1 MEKRYIVTIGVFDG
15 VHLGHK
21 VILQEVR
28 KRAKV
33 RKILSAVI
41 TFWPPPSKILNKNF
55 LGWITDREDKKKLI
69 QSLGIDYIWV
79 LRVNQDF
86 LKTKAEDFMR
96 WIVRRIKIEELIVGE
111 DFKFG
116 YRGLGNIEKLK
127 KFCLQFRFKLRVFKK
142 KMVEGEVVSSSY
154 IRRLIKKAEFKKAER
169 LLGRE
174 YCLKGRVVKGRGVGK
189 RLGYPT
195 LNIDTNDFVLP
206 PRGVYALKVFLNKR
220 WFLGAANIGICPT
233 FFNSKRSLSLE
244 IYILNFD
251 EEITDKKVKVIFLQR
266 IRGERKF
273 PSIEK
278 LQEAIRRDIQYVSA
292 NFSLN

>member
-96 WIVRRIKIEELIVGE
+96 RIVRRIKIEELIVGE

-127 KFCLQFRFKLRVFKK
+127 QFCLQFRFKLRVFKK

-169 LLGRE
+169 LWGRE
-174 YCLKGRVVKGRGVGK
+174 YC
-189 RLGYPT
+189 
-195 LNIDTNDFVLP
+195 
-206 PRGVYALKVFLNKR
+206 
-220 WFLGAANIGICPT
+220 
-233 FFNSKRSLSLE
+233 
-244 IYILNFD
+244 
-251 EEITDKKVKVIFLQR
+251 
-266 IRGERKF
+266 
-273 PSIEK
+273 
-278 LQEAIRRDIQYVSA
+278 
-292 NFSLN
+292 